1 MIKKHPAQIVSDIQT
16 VKDQTEHIL
25 ANYLENYAEYGM
37 DGIAND
43 IIDIIAAMEHVRCK
57 LQHSMVKEDNGDAEC
72 YF

>member
-1 MIKKHPAQIVSDIQT
+1 MIKKHPAQIVNDIQT

-37 DGIAND
+37 DDIAND
-43 IIDIIAAMEHVRCK
+43 IINIIAAMEHVRCK
-57 LQHSMVKEDNGDAEC
+57 LQHSKVKEDNDDAEC